1 MVLPDSREGL
11 SGLEA
16 KLAQMDLL
24 NGLDG
29 NLGRDKIQVSI
40 PKFKLEESLDLVAH
54 LRDVSYAHILVWE
67 SFTNETSEW
76 LVIDIV
82 WNMEN

>member
-1 MVLPDSREGL
+1 MVLVLPDSREGL
-11 SGLEA
+11 SGVEA

-54 LRDVSYAHILVWE
+54 LKDVSHTFTLV
-67 SFTNETSEW
+67 
-76 LVIDIV
+76 
-82 WNMEN
+82 